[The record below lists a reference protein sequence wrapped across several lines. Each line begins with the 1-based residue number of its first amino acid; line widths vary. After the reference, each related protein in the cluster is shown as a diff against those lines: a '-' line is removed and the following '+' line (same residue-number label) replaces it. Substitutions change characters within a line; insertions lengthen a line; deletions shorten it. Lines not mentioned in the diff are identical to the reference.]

1 MKSKD
6 YYVYIMASDTG
17 TLYTGVTNDLVRRI
31 SEHQQGIF
39 EGFTK
44 KYKCHKLIFY
54 ENYSDIKQAISR
66 EKQIK
71 NWNRDKK
78 QELIKKIN
86 PHWQDLSAEWV

>member
-17 TLYTGVTNDLVRRI
+17 TLYTGVTNNLVRRI

-54 ENYSDIKQAISR
+54 ENYSDIKLAIAR
-66 EKQIK
+66 EKQLK
-71 NWNRDKK
+71 NWNRNKK
-78 QELIKKIN
+78 QELITKIN

>member
-31 SEHQQGIF
+31 SEHQQGIV

-66 EKQIK
+66 EKQLK
-71 NWNRDKK
+71 NWNRNKK
-78 QELIKKIN
+78 QELINKIN